1 MHACRYYLCV
11 VPCSGCEKPA
21 SNSMNFLQV
30 NEDKKAWNTE
40 KAVKN
45 SPRVSIIY
53 MINYMISLPRIAL
66 GIQQAQFGI
75 ISFSSDASI
84 HFGINAQCTISGKGD
99 RETWVWGK
107 TQVC

>member
-1 MHACRYYLCV
+1 
-11 VPCSGCEKPA
+11 
-21 SNSMNFLQV
+21 
-30 NEDKKAWNTE
+30 
-40 KAVKN
+40 
-45 SPRVSIIY
+45 
-53 MINYMISLPRIAL
+53 MISLPRIAL

-84 HFGINAQCTISGKGD
+84 RFGINAQCTISGKED

>member
-1 MHACRYYLCV
+1 MQARNTKEQISKKVRFQCMHVDIICV
-11 VPCSGCEKPA
+11 VFRAQYQGCEKPA

-53 MINYMISLPRIAL
+53 MIKLYDFI
-66 GIQQAQFGI
+66 
-75 ISFSSDASI
+75 
-84 HFGINAQCTISGKGD
+84 T
-99 RETWVWGK
+99 
-107 TQVC
+107 